1 MLYCANF
8 PRSFLRLKV
17 PFALFN
23 RFWILLFISPS
34 LFITLPKE
42 VKDFVRLISWSSVV
56 IGDGL
61 DTYTE
66 SHDFSFLQADLE
78 AHFIRIDVELCGF
91 VLHLTMRVR
100 EHGYVI
106 STKSISLSVL
116 KRDNLI
122 LFVSLCCLSH
132 DPVDGQNWKERR
144 TQTRLSHTGLNLIK
158 LLHFKKD
165 ITWKKFHGEILIF
178 HSCLYS
184 RWIFTYGFKLRRINK
199 FLRLPILPLSSAQV
213 SWIPPRPEWQS
224 ADLFLRRFLSGTLW
238 CWPLLLTYL
247 SIQRLKFPMLHL
259 FLQINVLR

>member
-1 MLYCANF
+1 MPDPSPSSFLSLVFISLRSSSSFLEIVLGQNIREITRRHIVWNIDNLLKIGLRHMPDPKPYKQGWQDTNFKFASLFFMLYCANF

-42 VKDFVRLISWSSVV
+42 VKDFVGLISWSSVV

-66 SHDFSFLQADLE
+66 SHDFSFLQAD
-78 AHFIRIDVELCGF
+78 VELRGF
-91 VLHLTMRVR
+91 VLHLTMRMR
-100 EHGYVI
+100 EQGYVI

-132 DPVDGQNWKERR
+132 DPVDGQIERR
-144 TQTRLSHTGLNLIK
+144 DELTHACLTPVLI
-158 LLHFKKD
+158 
-165 ITWKKFHGEILIF
+165 
-178 HSCLYS
+178 
-184 RWIFTYGFKLRRINK
+184 
-199 FLRLPILPLSSAQV
+199 
-213 SWIPPRPEWQS
+213 
-224 ADLFLRRFLSGTLW
+224 
-238 CWPLLLTYL
+238 
-247 SIQRLKFPMLHL
+247 
-259 FLQINVLR
+259 

>member
-42 VKDFVRLISWSSVV
+42 MKDFVRLISWSSVV

-78 AHFIRIDVELCGF
+78 AHFIRIHVELCGF

-122 LFVSLCCLSH
+122 LFFSLCCLSH
-132 DPVDGQNWKERR
+132 DPVDGQIERR
-144 TQTRLSHTGLNLIK
+144 DELTHACLTSVLI
-158 LLHFKKD
+158 
-165 ITWKKFHGEILIF
+165 
-178 HSCLYS
+178 
-184 RWIFTYGFKLRRINK
+184 
-199 FLRLPILPLSSAQV
+199 
-213 SWIPPRPEWQS
+213 
-224 ADLFLRRFLSGTLW
+224 
-238 CWPLLLTYL
+238 
-247 SIQRLKFPMLHL
+247 
-259 FLQINVLR
+259 